1 MGSTFSNCVKSIETN
16 SWSNTEPSELSSK
29 RLDREKLSKLKDT
42 DYVILKKKI
51 KAKDVNL
58 GFKSLGRLEISDA
71 IMESD
76 HEDSNSSTTSQ
87 EHDKE
92 YIFER
97 FDGFDQNLESSL
109 CSCSCIT
116 EDENESSEYIE
127 IILKKSFCSKML
139 SGNFIKICITSEMEA

>member
-87 EHDKE
+87 EYEKE
-92 YIFER
+92 YIFEK
-97 FDGFDQNLESSL
+97 FDGFDQNSESNL

-127 IILKKSFCSKML
+127 IILKKSF
-139 SGNFIKICITSEMEA
+139 